1 MKDEAQNESI
11 LIQYLL
17 GELGEKEQSQVEE
30 RYFLDKSYRR
40 ELQAAERDLIDS
52 YVLDDLPR
60 REREQFEKYF
70 MRLPIRKERVEFARA
85 LAKSISPTKM
95 ATSAADSKR
104 RSVSWSDSLLTFINA
119 KRRATALAA
128 ATVVAIVG
136 GLWLIIAVKNQT
148 FQKTSDVVTRKQDSP
163 PQTSQQ
169 PASESPQ
176 PGQGMDEPEPMG
188 NRSPEPGK
196 PTPKASSRIATF
208 VLTPNSVRGSAEAKD
223 LIIERGK
230 QIIRFQ
236 ISLEDGEHKN
246 YEYALLTPEG
256 ERVWNDKKV
265 SIKTTEYGK
274 VVFLEVPAKILEGR
288 DYVLK
293 LSAIT
298 ADGESKD
305 VGKYY
310 FKVVNR

>member
-17 GELGEKEQSQVEE
+17 GELGEKEQSQIEE

-70 MRLPIRKERVEFARA
+70 MRSPARKERVEFARA

-95 ATSAADSKR
+95 ATSAADSRR

-119 KRRATALAA
+119 KRRAAALAA
-128 ATVVAIVG
+128 ATVLAIVSV
-136 GLWLIIAVKNQT
+136 LWLIITIGNQT
-148 FQKTSDVVTRKQDSP
+148 FQKTGDDVTRKQDSP

-169 PASESPQ
+169 PSSESPQ
-176 PGQGMDEPEPMG
+176 PGHGVDEPEPMG
-188 NRSPEPGK
+188 NRSPEPSK
-196 PTPKASSRIATF
+196 STPKASSRIATF
-208 VLTPNSVRGSAEAKD
+208 VLTPNLVRGSAEAKD
-223 LIIERGK
+223 LIIPRGK

-236 ISLEDGEHKN
+236 FSLEEHKN

-274 VVFLEVPAKILEGR
+274 VVFLEVPTKILEGR

-305 VGKYY
+305 IGKYY